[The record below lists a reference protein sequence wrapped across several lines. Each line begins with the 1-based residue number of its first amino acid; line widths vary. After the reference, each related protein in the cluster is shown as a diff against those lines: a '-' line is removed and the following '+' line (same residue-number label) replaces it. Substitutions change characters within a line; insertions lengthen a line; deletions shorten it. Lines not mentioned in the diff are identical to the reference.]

1 MYPTKQL
8 NRCNRSTALLAAL
21 TLALTATA
29 STSALADPVS
39 KPSSETRSAAVSIAD
54 LDLSTPDGL
63 STARDRLRTAA
74 RRLCKRVANPDDL
87 SRESNYTACVD
98 EAFANAVA
106 KLSER
111 AVGVVARSGAD

>member
-1 MYPTKQL
+1 MYPTRLL

-21 TLALTATA
+21 TLALTTTA
-29 STSALADPVS
+29 STCAFADPLS

-63 STARDRLRTAA
+63 SAARDRLRTAA

-98 EAFANAVA
+98 EAFTNALA
-106 KLSER
+106 KLNER
-111 AVGVVARSGAD
+111 AVGVVVHDFA